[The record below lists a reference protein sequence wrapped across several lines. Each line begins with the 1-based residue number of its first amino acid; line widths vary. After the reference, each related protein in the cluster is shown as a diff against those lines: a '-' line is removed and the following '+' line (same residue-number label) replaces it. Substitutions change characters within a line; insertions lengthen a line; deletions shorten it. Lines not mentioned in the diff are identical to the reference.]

1 MPTKRV
7 MVAPSLAPSA
17 VEQQQ
22 DPPFAVYY
30 KDATIPSGFQAMRKN
45 GSVYYVPFDE
55 PLRVQTPATRLEA
68 CDQNTATLAVS
79 KDFAKFLGRIDE
91 FVFGEALERR
101 KTWFKKDLG
110 EDELRAGFKSF
121 IADNTVEVKVDD
133 ECVAFDE
140 NGDQIDLPV
149 GSRVRCILELTGV
162 CFGRTEFGCMWTLLQ
177 AQKSTSPK
185 CLINPSVGAD
195 FAANFA

>member
-17 VEQQQ
+17 VEQYQ

-30 KDATIPSGFQAMRKN
+30 KDAVVPSGFQQMRKTGN
-45 GSVYYVPFDE
+45 VYYVPFDE
-55 PLRVQTPATRLEA
+55 PLRVQTPVIRLEA

-79 KDFAKFLGRIDE
+79 KDFAKFLARVDDY
-91 FVFGEALERR
+91 VFGKALDHK
-101 KTWFKKDLG
+101 KTWFKKDLS
-110 EDELRAGFKSF
+110 EEELRAGFKTF

-133 ECVAFDE
+133 DFAAFDE
-140 NGDQIDLPV
+140 NGDQIELSN
-149 GSRVRCILELTGV
+149 GSKTRCILELTGV

>member
-30 KDATIPSGFQAMRKN
+30 KDAALPSGFQQMRKTGN
-45 GSVYYVPFDE
+45 VYYVPFDE
-55 PLRVQTPATRLEA
+55 PLRVQSPATKLESH
-68 CDQNTATLAVS
+68 DQSTATLAIS
-79 KDFAKFLGRIDE
+79 KDFTKFLRRIEE
-91 FVFGEALERR
+91 FVFDEALERR
-101 KTWFKKDLG
+101 KTWFKKDLS

-121 IADNTVEVKVDD
+121 VGDASVEVKVDD

-140 NGDQIDLPV
+140 TGDQIELSP

-177 AQKSTSPK
+177 AQKSSSPK